1 MTDSDKLIKDFLEDR
16 VTLEE
21 MTTEQLD
28 SVLDGLIEIGE
39 SLLNTDNHDAGV
51 AILKVLDAAIDLRS
65 SIDNDDSF
73 EAAIQEAEAR
83 GSTYWE
89 FEHYNLH

>member
-1 MTDSDKLIKDFLEDR
+1 MTDSDKLIQDFLEDR

-21 MTTEQLD
+21 LTVEQLD

-39 SLLNTDNHDAGV
+39 SLLNTDHHQAGV
-51 AILKVLDAAIDLRS
+51 AILKVLDAAIDLRCL
-65 SIDNDDSF
+65 DAADAGF
-73 EAAIQEAEAR
+73 EQAIQEAEAR

-89 FEHYNLH
+89 FEEYLVH

>member
-16 VTLEE
+16 VKLED

-28 SVLDGLIEIGE
+28 SVIDGLIEIGE
-39 SLLNTDNHDAGV
+39 SFLNTDNHDAGV
-51 AILKVLDAAIDLRS
+51 AILKALDAAIDLRS
-65 SIDNDDSF
+65 MIDIEDGF
-73 EAAIQEAEAR
+73 EAAIQAAEAR

-89 FEHYNLH
+89 FEEYLVH

>member
-28 SVLDGLIEIGE
+28 SVIDGLIEIGE
-39 SLLNTDNHDAGV
+39 SFLNTDRHEVGV
-51 AILKVLDAAIDLRS
+51 AILKALDAAIDLKS
-65 SIDNDDSF
+65 MEVEDGF
-73 EAAIQEAEAR
+73 EQAIQAAEAR

-89 FEHYNLH
+89 FEHYTVH

>member
-21 MTTEQLD
+21 LTTEQLD

-39 SLLNTDNHDAGV
+39 SLLDTDNHEAGV

-65 SIDNDDSF
+65 SLDADDGF
-73 EAAIQEAEAR
+73 EQAIAEAEAR

-89 FEHYNLH
+89 FEEYLVH